1 MRLEQAFRFAPGAAT
16 VREEVTRQMRKA
28 ARGIFRMLAGALA
41 LLGALAVSP
50 ALAADDEPTGN
61 SFITPFPTNDVYQM
75 QVIGDSFAEGL
86 LNGLVDAFNGDSRL
100 QIRRSRRQLYG
111 LMLSEFEAS
120 LADFDTEFAD
130 EPCHIAVVMLGRHD
144 RVPLRNENGKRV
156 QVGTAEWRAMYAR
169 RVDRFMKLLKRR
181 NVAVYWVG
189 LPNLRGPEANANAE
203 IMNDIIRERAYL
215 NGHKFIDAF
224 AGFSDEQGAYSAY
237 GPDITGKI
245 RRLRDND
252 GIGFTAAGDR
262 KLAHF
267 VEREIKRDLQQ
278 AKNERTIPLAG
289 AEPEQE
295 RIRAARAA
303 AAKGA
308 DEAKA
313 ASDAAKPEA
322 DTSAKDDAAPRRVAA
337 LPGEQKAENGKINLR
352 GVDASG
358 NDQIITLDILRPAIP
373 ASIVQLVTRKERA
386 DRPSQMGDTIVD
398 QIAGGIAVMS
408 SITPAGGARR
418 KMSPTQAPYFRLLV
432 RGERLTPRPGR
443 ADDTSWPRPE
453 VSAVEATDPPPA
465 TTAPTLLPRNQRRPA
480 LNQGAIG
487 RPAPRG

>member
-1 MRLEQAFRFAPGAAT
+1 
-16 VREEVTRQMRKA
+16 MRKA
-28 ARGIFRMLAGALA
+28 ARTIFAMLAGALA
-41 LLGALAVSP
+41 LLGVFAAAP

-75 QVIGDSFAEGL
+75 QIIGDSFAEGL
-86 LNGLVDAFNGDSRL
+86 LGGLIEAFNGDSRV
-100 QIRRSRRQLYG
+100 QIRRSRRPLSG
-111 LMLSEFEAS
+111 MMLSEFEAT
-120 LADFDTEFAD
+120 LADFDTEFGD
-130 EPCHIAVVMLGRHD
+130 EPCHIAVVMLGRND
-144 RVPLRNENGKRV
+144 RVALRSENGKRAP
-156 QVGTAEWRAMYAR
+156 VGSDEWRAMYSR

-189 LPNLRGPEANANAE
+189 LPNLRRSEANANAE

-215 NGHKFIDAF
+215 NGHKYIDAY

-245 RRLRDND
+245 RLLREDD
-252 GIGFTAAGDR
+252 GISFTEAGNR

-278 AKNERTIPLAG
+278 AKAERTIPLAG
-289 AEPEQE
+289 GEPEQAS
-295 RIRAARAA
+295 IKAARMATE
-303 AAKGA
+303 KVP
-308 DEAKA
+308 E
-313 ASDAAKPEA
+313 DAAKNAQPQETNGA
-322 DTSAKDDAAPRRVAA
+322 AANAETAPQTAQDDGGGHKGG
-337 LPGEQKAENGKINLR
+337 LPGEQKADNGKVSLR
-352 GVDASG
+352 SVGANGKEEIV
-358 NDQIITLDILRPAIP
+358 TLDILRPAIP
-373 ASIVQLVTRKERA
+373 ASIVQLVTRKERP
-386 DRPSQMGDTIVD
+386 DRLSPMGDTVVD

-443 ADDTSWPRPE
+443 ADDTSWPRADL
-453 VSAVEATDPPPA
+453 SAVEEPVTEPA
-465 TTAPTLLPRNQRRPA
+465 PAPAAPTLLPRKERRPI
-480 LNQGAIG
+480 NQGAIG